1 MVGIQDISLLYTQNI
16 DYLIM
21 SEKLYRI
28 VNLIVFSLII
38 LNGCQQEVVEIIEP
52 PKDQV
57 ITPNSAVADLVE
69 RTSLKDGSL
78 DNVLDHASCIS
89 LVLPVTVRIEE
100 EEIMVK
106 NQDDLKMIEDFL
118 REEEHH
124 EVELIYPVTV
134 ILADYT
140 EVMVNDEDELEDLGD
155 DCRVSGE
162 DDDIECVDFKYP
174 VTLSVYDTENQ
185 LSEVVTVTSD
195 QELYELFEYF
205 DDDKICSFKFPITV
219 VLAGGEEVIINNNDE
234 LESILEDAVDKC
246 DEEDDHYEDHSGM
259 DDHTGIENPDLSA
272 VLSEGTWVVAEYQH
286 AGRDET
292 GNYQEYEWTFN
303 SEGQVTVSDGSGEIA
318 GTWSSITDSG
328 TLYLV
333 FDFGETAPFVEFSE
347 DWEILEYNYEKVD
360 LRNVSGGDGS
370 VDRLV
375 LERI

>member
-1 MVGIQDISLLYTQNI
+1 
-16 DYLIM
+16 
-21 SEKLYRI
+21 
-28 VNLIVFSLII
+28 
-38 LNGCQQEVVEIIEP
+38 VEIIEP

-57 ITPNSAVADLVE
+57 ITPNSVVADLVE
-69 RTSLKDGSL
+69 RTSLKDGSV

-89 LVLPVTVRIEE
+89 LVLPVMVRIEE
-100 EEIMVK
+100 EEIMVSTY
-106 NQDDLKMIEDFL
+106 DDLKMIEDL
-118 REEEHH
+118 LQEEDH
-124 EVELIYPVTV
+124 EIELIYPVKA

-162 DDDIECVDFKYP
+162 DDDIECADFKYP

-185 LSEVVTVTSD
+185 LSEVITVSSD

-219 VLAGGEEVIINNNDE
+219 VLAGGEEVIIQNNDE
-234 LESILEDAVDKC
+234 LETILEDAVDKC
-246 DEEDDHYEDHSGM
+246 DEEDDHYENHSGL

-272 VLSEGTWVVAEYQH
+272 VLSEGIWVVAEYQH
-286 AGRDET
+286 ADRDET

-303 SEGQVTVSDGSGEIA
+303 SEGQVTVSDGAGEFT

-333 FDFGETAPFVEFSE
+333 FDFGETAPLAEFNE
-347 DWEILEYNYEKVD
+347 DWEILEYSHEKFD
-360 LRNVSGGDGS
+360 LKNVSGGDGS
-370 VDRLV
+370 VDRMV